1 MAAWIQLLP
10 ALQLFR
16 HKTEGQLSVQVSS
29 TSPSLAPSSVPRL
42 AHPCACLPLASLQEW
57 SGWASVLSWLRVW
70 LAPEFWHSIRGRR
83 GQRDEGPVIQEV
95 IRLFISKTL
104 TPTFSAVW
112 TQKTNNDPGLGASSI
127 RRQERVLPVQTSLQ
141 VKTLVLSKSYSITTA
156 LPAQGT
162 STAQLSG
169 PSSCTN
175 SPAPGVTRHNLAL

>member
-10 ALQLFR
+10 TLQLFR

-29 TSPSLAPSSVPRL
+29 TSPSLAPSSVPCP

-57 SGWASVLSWLRVW
+57 SGWASALSWLRVW
-70 LAPEFWHSIRGRR
+70 LAPEFQHSIRGRR

-156 LPAQGT
+156 LPVPGT
-162 STAQLSG
+162 SIHSSVGLLLYQQPG
-169 PSSCTN
+169 PGCDQ
-175 SPAPGVTRHNLAL
+175 A